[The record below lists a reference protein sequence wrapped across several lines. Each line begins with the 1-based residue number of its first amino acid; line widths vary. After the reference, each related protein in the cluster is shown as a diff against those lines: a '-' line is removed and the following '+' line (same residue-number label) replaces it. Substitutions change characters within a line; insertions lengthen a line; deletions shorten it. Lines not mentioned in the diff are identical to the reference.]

1 MATFQNFK
9 DNALS
14 YVVGLIV
21 GMVWYDVRE
30 VKNDVKTLIIQTSE
44 SKAKIEAL
52 ERSVYKPTSALSV
65 PTPPYKLPL
74 QVEMRNMMAVIN
86 KNDLTPKEYETLN

>member
-52 ERSVYKPTSALSV
+52 ERSVYKPTSALHV

-74 QVEMRNMMAVIN
+74 QVDMRNVLAVIN
-86 KNDLTPKEYETLN
+86 KNDLTPKEYETFN